1 MNRPRRLVI
10 GSILA
15 TMTLTAV
22 AAPAGAADPNGT
34 LAIVNGIPGTKVDV
48 CLNGREIKSGLP
60 YGQAILRGVVA
71 TGNKNLKFFARDPR
85 TCRGT
90 VLAQT
95 SFPLAAGGDITVVVT
110 KKAPK
115 IVTFEN
121 TGLGE
126 IPPLGTPL
134 RSAPFAIRSAAEIA
148 ADFSYHYWNDA
159 VDVPISPSAIFLKG
173 QQWLV
178 GSGGGFV
185 ADNAVRIQATTLGSA
200 VPVVSPIIQTLA
212 SHRYEWI
219 LVGTKRANARFVVT
233 DRLASNPSP

>member
-1 MNRPRRLVI
+1 MNRPRRLAI

-15 TMTLTAV
+15 AMTLTAV
-22 AAPAGAADPNGT
+22 AAPADAADPNGT

-48 CLNGREIKSGLP
+48 CLNGREIRSGLP
-60 YGQAILRGVVA
+60 YGQAVLRGVVA

-85 TCRGT
+85 KCRGT
-90 VLAQT
+90 VLART

-115 IVTFEN
+115 IVTFDN
-121 TGLGE
+121 AGLGE
-126 IPPLGTPL
+126 IPPLGTP
-134 RSAPFAIRSAAEIA
+134 RSNAPFAIRSAADIA

-159 VDVPISPSAIFLKG
+159 SDVPITPSAIFVKG
-173 QQWLV
+173 QQWLA
-178 GSGGGFV
+178 GSNSGFV
-185 ADNAVRIQATTLGSA
+185 ADNAVRIQATVLGNP

-233 DRLASNPSP
+233 DRLVSNPSP